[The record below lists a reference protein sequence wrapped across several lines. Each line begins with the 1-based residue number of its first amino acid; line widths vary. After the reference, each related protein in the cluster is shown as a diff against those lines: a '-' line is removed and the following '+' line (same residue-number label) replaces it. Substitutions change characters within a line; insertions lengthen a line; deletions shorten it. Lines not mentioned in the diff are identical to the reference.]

1 MPVMKV
7 EEMGTRIKKNPNL
20 VYEVVCEIAIPP
32 DNTKEPWISWKYPYN
47 YKREDIL
54 KSLPSFAYPCEFS
67 NNAVQHFS
75 FVLTNIDSEWT
86 FGFCR
91 HASNSSSCYVILSY
105 LPWHEVFYKIL
116 NHIAELTNKEEARKC
131 KGLPVFLENLYH
143 AQIPEPGLQLHVL
156 SSKNEDFVATAPDHE
171 KLPSIPENRN
181 MTEYFNAVDAQ
192 NMMIIFAS
200 MLHERR
206 ILISS
211 KKLSRLSACV
221 QAANA
226 LIYPMH
232 WQHIFIPVLPKHLSD
247 YLSAPMPFLIGI
259 PATTLARMKM
269 TDMGDVVY
277 LDADENKIETPFAD
291 LDALPSEVLQSL
303 RHDLKRPQE
312 MLGDAVA
319 RAFLRALVKL
329 IGGYWNA
336 LKLRPTEKITFS
348 PELFVLSRPSA
359 MQPFLQ
365 KMLDLQIFQQFI
377 ESRLKKLNAGQ
388 GVNDEFEFELTA
400 HEDKTS
406 FRLRNQYRDWVTN
419 MKKEG
424 GAFFKNVKTMMKDTS
439 KKAYKD
445 IRSRIQD
452 IHNHTMIS
460 DDAPEVPKRRGSA
473 PTTIS
478 DLDLHTKNSVKSL
491 HKKESLS
498 KSKADETP
506 VHSALA
512 ITNLLTPMSPVRR
525 SVVDSPQLTFQPID
539 VDLMGDLH
547 EVIFRSCSL
556 CNNSKTSI
564 SDPQLIDLSL
574 ENKVPCGPSCV
585 ASPLKRSS
593 NIPQTPSDPG
603 PPPLLPRPPGSKSRL
618 DTRLSGALSEPSN
631 ASAELLIQL
640 DPCSS
645 SNFNEVSQYNSRD
658 SFPDSLEQKNLVNT
672 NPFRQNLS
680 VTSSPDSELS
690 IFKSYSGPN
699 VKNLVNMY
707 QSSSPQHLSSSSEAL
722 KANGSVLFKSQNLS
736 RTLSTPP
743 SACSGVYN
751 DPPSMLLLKSA
762 SKVSTNPFIVAD
774 GKNNNCRKENLN
786 EVSANLSTWENFQ

>member
-1 MPVMKV
+1 
-7 EEMGTRIKKNPNL
+7 MGTRIKKNPSL
-20 VYEVVCEIAIPP
+20 VYEVICEIGIPP
-32 DNTKEPWISWKYPYN
+32 ESTKEPWITWKYPYY
-47 YKREDIL
+47 YKREEIL

-91 HASNSSSCYVILSY
+91 HASNSSSCFVILSH

-116 NHIAELTNKEEARKC
+116 NHVAELTNKEEARKC
-131 KGLPVFLENLYH
+131 KDLPIFLENLYH
-143 AQIPEPGLQLHVL
+143 AQIPDPGLQVHVL

-259 PATTLARMKM
+259 PATTLSRMKL
-269 TDMGDVVY
+269 TDMGDIVY

-319 RAFLRALVKL
+319 RAFLKALVKL

-348 PELFVLSRPSA
+348 PELFVQSRPSA

-365 KMLDLQIFQQFI
+365 KMLELQIFQQFI

-388 GVNDEFEFELTA
+388 GVNDEFEFELTS
-400 HEDKTS
+400 HEDKAS
-406 FRLRNQYRDWVTN
+406 FRLRNQYRDWVSN

-424 GAFFKNVKTMMKDTS
+424 GAFFKNVKTKMKDTS

-452 IHNHTMIS
+452 IHNHTQMVS
-460 DDAPEVPKRRGSA
+460 DEAPEVPKRRGSA
-473 PTTIS
+473 PNIFN
-478 DLDLHTKNSVKSL
+478 DLNSRLYKNSVKSI
-491 HKKESLS
+491 HKKEVLS
-498 KSKADETP
+498 KSVSKDGPHT
-506 VHSALA
+506 VVSALA
-512 ITNLLTPMSPVRR
+512 ASELLQPMSPVRR
-525 SVVDSPQLTFQPID
+525 NVVDSPQLTFQSID

-556 CNNSKTSI
+556 CNNSRTSI

-574 ENKVPCGPSCV
+574 EDKVPCGPSCV
-585 ASPLKRSS
+585 ASPLRSSS
-593 NIPQTPSDPG
+593 NIPQTPSDLH
-603 PPPLLPRPPGSKSRL
+603 PPPLLPRPPSSKSRL
-618 DTRLSGALSEPSN
+618 TSRSSGSLSEPSDTPP
-631 ASAELLIQL
+631 ELLIQL
-640 DPCSS
+640 DSCGSTD
-645 SNFNEVSQYNSRD
+645 FSQTSHFTSVD
-658 SFPDSLEQKNLVNT
+658 SFSELEQTNILNT
-672 NPFRQNLS
+672 NPFHEPLS
-680 VTSSPDSELS
+680 TPCPELS

-699 VKNLVNMY
+699 VRNMVNRL
-707 QSSSPQHLSSSSEAL
+707 QSSNSPQPQYLSSSSEGL
-722 KANGSVLFKSQNLS
+722 KANYSSTNKVQNLS

-743 SACSGVYN
+743 SACSSTYN
-751 DPPSMLLLKSA
+751 EPPSMLVLKSA
-762 SKVSTNPFIVAD
+762 SKVSTNPFVVAD
-774 GKNNNCRKENLN
+774 SKNNNCKEKYEINN
-786 EVSANLSTWENFQ
+786 ISANLSTWENFQ